1 MRFPASS
8 RLYAFGRR
16 WPRPGRCLSR
26 PPVRPDRRRREDG
39 DRPRRGCTSPARVS
53 LLGVLVPPTPRAA
66 RRCERIKRD
75 ASSDGGWSLEYR
87 VPDWRGQAGRRGCSG
102 CPRPQDDMSKKRSEE
117 PGEHRRLRRAN
128 RFAGHGTGGV
138 PARCHP
144 ESRRAGTE
152 TPTPAPSHGVRLPL
166 TRLFFK
172 RGERLHAFDQET
184 KRGFSTGPPSLLCEN
199 GANTVV
205 GEDGKLRSDVE
216 GVFAYTDYMVSKT
229 VKGIVEAMRR
239 RRDQL
244 TQERRTPDRIELTRR
259 RPRAPTL
266 IAKGSAPLGR
276 PVTRN

>member
-1 MRFPASS
+1 
-8 RLYAFGRR
+8 
-16 WPRPGRCLSR
+16 
-26 PPVRPDRRRREDG
+26 
-39 DRPRRGCTSPARVS
+39 
-53 LLGVLVPPTPRAA
+53 
-66 RRCERIKRD
+66 
-75 ASSDGGWSLEYR
+75 
-87 VPDWRGQAGRRGCSG
+87 
-102 CPRPQDDMSKKRSEE
+102 
-117 PGEHRRLRRAN
+117 
-128 RFAGHGTGGV
+128 
-138 PARCHP
+138 
-144 ESRRAGTE
+144 
-152 TPTPAPSHGVRLPL
+152 
-166 TRLFFK
+166 
-172 RGERLHAFDQET
+172 
-184 KRGFSTGPPSLLCEN
+184 LLCEN